1 MQTSRFQTIR
11 AQFSAA
17 GVRSSF
23 RRHSS
28 SSSRSSRHSFGSSA
42 SSSSASPS
50 KTAVNAVLFRQP
62 SIVDLESERRTSGAV
77 LDMLE
82 PRPIVYWGGV
92 EQRMGSF

>member
-28 SSSRSSRHSFGSSA
+28 SSRSSRHSFVSSA
-42 SSSSASPS
+42 SASSASPS

-62 SIVDLESERRTSGAV
+62 SIVDLESERLTSGAV

>member
-11 AQFSAA
+11 AHFSTAA
-17 GVRSSF
+17 VRSSF

-28 SSSRSSRHSFGSSA
+28 SSSRSSRTSFVSST
-42 SSSSASPS
+42 SST
-50 KTAVNAVLFRQP
+50 KTAINSVLHRQP
-62 SIVDLESERRTSGAV
+62 SIVDLEMERQSSGAV

-92 EQRMGSF
+92 EERMGHL